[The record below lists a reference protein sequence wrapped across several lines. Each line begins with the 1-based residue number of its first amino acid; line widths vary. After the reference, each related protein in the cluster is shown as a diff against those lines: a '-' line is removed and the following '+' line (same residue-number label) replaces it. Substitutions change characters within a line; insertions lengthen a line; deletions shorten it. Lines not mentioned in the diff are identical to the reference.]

1 MRSQIT
7 YHRQLATVLIICFS
21 IAFVSCT
28 PKKMA
33 SDLTS
38 KIIVKGA
45 PRYEMESDVEIADDA
60 AMALLKVVEIFQYD
74 NPTNKNFNTTLAR
87 SYANYAMGYL
97 EQDLLEASLKDE
109 ETYEK
114 VLKKTK
120 MFYKRG
126 KDYGLNALKKKGSFK
141 KALTKD
147 MDRFNRVLRS
157 MGHAQVPRLFWT
169 ALNWGSLINYSKNSP
184 MAIAAFPRVEAMMQR
199 VVELDE
205 GYYYAVPHLFFGVAY
220 ATRPAMFGGNMPKAK
235 KHFLKAINAYERK
248 FLMSTVYYA
257 QFYALLQKDKA
268 LFKSLLNEVLEADAS
283 TLPEARLANELAKLR
298 AQWLLDNMKEL
309 FKKQI

>member
-1 MRSQIT
+1 
-7 YHRQLATVLIICFS
+7 
-21 IAFVSCT
+21 
-28 PKKMA
+28 MA